1 MTKRN
6 KISLIIMFLLGIL
19 IFIYAA
25 RDLKFDVLIHDIKT
39 INPFWFL
46 VAVGCILVYFGLE
59 SFITYLLIK
68 NNHPDYTFK
77 DAIRIPLVEQ
87 LFNGITPFASGGQ
100 PAQLLVLMQSG
111 VDAGRASSALI
122 MKFVVFQTMVV
133 FNFFVSLIIG
143 FHYVMEKMHALS
155 WLILFGFLIHLVV
168 VIGLLMVMYWH
179 GFTKRLINLILKP
192 VKFFIS
198 DEKFNSLKLTLD
210 EKIDNFY
217 EESVQIA
224 KQWKLM
230 IKIVL
235 ITFVQLLFYYS
246 IPYFIMLSLGY
257 NQANIVMIISLHIII
272 FMIISIFPIPG
283 GSGGAEYTFE
293 ILFRSYI
300 SSSSKLLLAM
310 MLWRILTYYLGLILG
325 VFALIKKPHKLNENK
340 K

>member
-6 KISLIIMFLLGIL
+6 KISLSIMLLLGIL
-19 IFIYAA
+19 IFVYAA
-25 RDLKFDVLIHDIKT
+25 RDLKFDVLMHDITT
-39 INPFWFL
+39 INPYWFL
-46 VAVGCILVYFGLE
+46 VAVFCILAYFGLE

-68 NNHPDYTFK
+68 NNNPNYTFK
-77 DAIRIPLVEQ
+77 DSIRVPLVEQ

-100 PAQLLVLMQSG
+100 PAQLFVLMQSG

-133 FNFFVSLIIG
+133 FNFFISLIIG
-143 FHYVMEKMHALS
+143 FQYVMEKMHALS

-168 VIGLLMVMYWH
+168 VIALLMIMYWH
-179 GFTKRLINLILKP
+179 GFTKKIVNLVLKP

-198 DEKFNSLKLTLD
+198 DEKFISLKSTLD

-217 EESVQIA
+217 EESVHIA

-230 IKIVL
+230 LKIVL

-257 NQANIVMIISLHIII
+257 DQANIVMIISLHIII

-293 ILFRSYI
+293 MLFRSYI

-310 MLWRILTYYLGLILG
+310 MLWRILTYYLGLVLG
-325 VFALIKKPHKLNENK
+325 VFALIKKPHKLNESK